1 VAQAKEAASA
11 QKQVNRIVHDAI
23 TGIKALGIP
32 EEKITTVGLSLW
44 PVYSERHPK
53 TGEQPAEPRIVAHR
67 ANNSI
72 RVRVN
77 DLTLVGEII
86 DAGVSAGANKIE
98 GISFELQSDTE
109 HRKQALFLAGQTAR
123 AKAEVIARA
132 MNVRLV
138 SVVEILEGGISVMR
152 PLRGRGKMLAA
163 AADVPTPVQPGEIQI
178 GASVT
183 VRYQIEDLGKIP
195 SANEK

>member
-163 AADVPTPVQPGEIQI
+163 AADVPTPVQRGEIQI